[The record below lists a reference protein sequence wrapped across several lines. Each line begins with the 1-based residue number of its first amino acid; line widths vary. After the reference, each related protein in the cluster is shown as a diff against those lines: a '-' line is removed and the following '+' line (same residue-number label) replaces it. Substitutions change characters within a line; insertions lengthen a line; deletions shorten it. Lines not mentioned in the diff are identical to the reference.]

1 MKQWPRRSRSMPLAR
16 PAASR
21 VSRRRALVV
30 GYGVACSVLSAGPA
44 RAGGPLGENGEP
56 IQTSRYS
63 IDFFEG
69 PVYSGARV
77 VGLGGAYVAVA
88 EDVDGDL
95 HNPAAPAVR
104 PFYSTD
110 TFDYWLGLAVSFPAD
125 IENMDFFNS
134 GSPTAVSGVQDDF
147 VFATPALNV
156 QWGTFGVGATLAL
169 QNYGIEDAAVTAAGK
184 PATLGIAVNTTHVQ
198 AANAFLDG
206 QLVVGAGVRILAQV
220 VEARNESVSRR
231 LFRTGGTGGEVG
243 LLYRPNDQP
252 FRLGFAF
259 RSAIETKPEYSKNL
273 LPDENGDVTIPR
285 GDGLMYLPEQV
296 GSPWDVNVGAA
307 FQLGRTFNPVWR
319 SSAERSERAE
329 LYYRTRELDRA
340 EERGRR
346 LAAASSE
353 SERARISAELDAAQ
367 EKDDENLE
375 RAVDNAR
382 LLTQVE
388 SAALD
393 PHYLLVSAA
402 LVVSGTAQEAVGVDA
417 FLSQVINRSG
427 QEVVFS
433 PRIGAESEVWPRL
446 LKLRAGTYL
455 EPTRFETSSPRWHA
469 TAGCDIRLF
478 RWNVLGLWPD
488 LYLWRVSASA
498 DVSERYFVW
507 GLSIGGW
514 YPRLSESPF

>member
-1 MKQWPRRSRSMPLAR
+1 MR
-16 PAASR
+16 PAER
-21 VSRRRALVV
+21 VLLRVPRGRGAVLCCS
-30 GYGVACSVLSAGPA
+30 VACSVLSVGQAW
-44 RAGGPLGENGEP
+44 AGGPLGENGSP
-56 IQTSRYS
+56 IETSRYS

-134 GSPTAVSGVQDDF
+134 GSPTAVNGAQDDF
-147 VFATPALNV
+147 VFATPALNL

-169 QNYGIEDAAVTAAGK
+169 QNYGIEDAALSTDGE
-184 PATLGIAVNTTHVQ
+184 PATLGITVNTTHVQ
-198 AANAFLDG
+198 AANAFLEG
-206 QLVVGAGVRILAQV
+206 QLIAGAGVRVLAQV
-220 VEARNESVSRR
+220 VEARTESVSRR
-231 LFRTGGTGGEVG
+231 LFRTGGAGAEVG
-243 LLYRPNDQP
+243 LLYRPNNQP

-259 RSAIETKPEYSKNL
+259 RSAIETKPEFSKDL

-285 GDGLMYLPEQV
+285 GDTVVYLPEQV
-296 GSPWDVNVGAA
+296 SSPWDVNVGAA
-307 FQLGRTFNPVWR
+307 IQFGRSFNPVWR
-319 SSAERSERAE
+319 SSAERAERAE
-329 LYYRTRELDRA
+329 LYYRTRELDRE
-340 EERGRR
+340 EERQRR
-346 LAAASSE
+346 LALATTE
-353 SERARISAELDAAQ
+353 NERARISEELDRAQ

-382 LLTQVE
+382 LLTQTE
-388 SAALD
+388 SARMD
-393 PHYLLVSAA
+393 PHYLLVSTA

-427 QEVVFS
+427 EEVVFS

-469 TAGCDIRLF
+469 TAGCDIRLI
-478 RWNVLGLWPD
+478 RWNVFGLWPD
-488 LYLWRVSASA
+488 RYLWRVSASA

-514 YPRLSESPF
+514 YPRLAESPF